1 MAQLTLL
8 TFNTFGILNWDTPF
22 RLKRLI
28 VELNRMA
35 PDIVCL
41 QEIHQH
47 YFRRMIAT
55 GALDYADAIF
65 EPMRYRPKGG
75 LLTLIKGQRA
85 RTEFNLYQEQGP
97 WASLNLMDRLLRK
110 GMLLTYLETA
120 GLPVVVINTHLIANY
135 GAKYEPDAI
144 AARLQRAQLHQLA
157 ALVRAQADDALVVAM
172 GDFNIPRHS
181 WLYDEFVERSGME
194 DTLAD
199 DSRPTY
205 RPLPGVPARYALPI
219 DFVFVRRPAGRAISF
234 ASVFTLDQRQ
244 PLVGRYANFLSD
256 HLGIH
261 TELSWPEFAHDSP

>member
-28 VELNRMA
+28 VELNRMT

-47 YFRRMIAT
+47 TFRRMIAT
-55 GALDYADAIF
+55 GAPDYAHAIF
-65 EPMRYRPKGG
+65 EPMLYRPKGG
-75 LLTLIKGQRA
+75 LLTLLKGERA
-85 RTEFNLYQEQGP
+85 HTQFRLYHEQGP
-97 WASLNLMDRLLRK
+97 WASLNLMDRMLRK
-110 GMLLTYLETA
+110 GMLVTHLEYA

-135 GAKYEPDAI
+135 GANYEPDAV

-157 ALVRAQADDALVVAM
+157 ALVRAQADDALVVTM
-172 GDFNIPRHS
+172 GDFNIPRRS

-199 DSRPTY
+199 DTRPTY

-219 DFVFVRRPAGRAISF
+219 DFVFVRRPAGRTLSF
-234 ASVFTLDQRQ
+234 TSTFTLDQRL
-244 PLVGRYANFLSD
+244 PLVGRYINFLSD

-261 TELSWPEFAHDSP
+261 TEFSWSDLAPDSQ